1 MKEIWKIDITA
12 RGESIEFT
20 FEGSGFLYKM
30 VRSIVGALLDV
41 GIGKLSPAEFKKILD
56 SAKRTEVVVSAPA
69 HGLTLEKVF
78 YRRRKSD

>member
-1 MKEIWKIDITA
+1 
-12 RGESIEFT
+12 
-20 FEGSGFLYKM
+20 M
-30 VRSIVGALLDV
+30 VRSIVGARLDV

-69 HGLTLEKVF
+69 HGLTFEKVF